1 MNQAENSWWRNQMET
16 RCNLWKVFE
25 FTVNILQV
33 QGEEAGPL
41 GLATKAG
48 AFCRLEEWFSEST

>member
-1 MNQAENSWWRNQMET
+1 MET

-48 AFCRLEEWFSEST
+48 AFCRLEEWFSESM